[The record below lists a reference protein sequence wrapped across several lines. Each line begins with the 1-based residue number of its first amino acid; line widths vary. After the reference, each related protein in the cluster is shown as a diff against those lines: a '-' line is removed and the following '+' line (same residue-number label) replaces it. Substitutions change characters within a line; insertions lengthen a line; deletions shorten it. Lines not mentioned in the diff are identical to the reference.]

1 MKEITKFNKPTNPV
15 KVLMLGFKLIGV
27 AVGYMLSKL
36 FRFVAD
42 RLHTSY
48 VRTTGMLGL
57 FVFIFIWASNPHKT
71 TTVTFERVS
80 LIDTVVVEK
89 SNDSVE
95 ILQKQLY
102 TVLEEFEK
110 TEAELL
116 RVKKN
121 IENTPSI
128 VVADT
133 KTSSKESYFAY
144 WMWYL
149 KSREGF
155 VPVAYPCPAGYT
167 TIGYGHNLESHSKD
181 CTCKKYINSKGEIS
195 YSGATQLLVEDAE
208 RHLKL
213 VMKQYPKLNRHQA
226 LAVTALAMNIGF
238 AKVKKNAIN
247 ERILAGKDPLFH
259 KYNGYFAKKKN
270 SKEPEWVVSPNLVRS
285 RKFDAAMYKGDL
297 NEIRNLTEKYGYKNN
312 VVKNQLLPAKKRGN
326 L

>member
-1 MKEITKFNKPTNPV
+1 MKDIQKFNKPINPV
-15 KVLMLGFKLIGV
+15 KVLLIGFKLIGV
-27 AVGYMLSKL
+27 AVGYMFSKL

-42 RLHTSY
+42 RLHSSY

-57 FVFIFIWASNPHKT
+57 FVFLFVWAANPHKT
-71 TTVTFERVS
+71 TTVTFDRVS
-80 LIDTVVVEK
+80 LIDTVVIE
-89 SNDSVE
+89 NTDSLK

-121 IENTPSI
+121 IENTPS
-128 VVADT
+128 VMVT
-133 KTSSKESYFAY
+133 KSSNESYFSY

-155 VPVAYPCPAGYT
+155 IPKSYVCPAGYN
-167 TIGYGHNLESHSKD
+167 TIGYGHNLDSHPKG
-181 CTCKKYINSKGEIS
+181 CTCSNYINSKGEIS

-213 VMKQYPKLNRHQA
+213 VKEQYPHLNRHQA

-238 AKVKKNAIN
+238 GKVKKFGIN
-247 ERILAGKDPLFH
+247 NRILKKKDPQFH
-259 KYNGYFAKKKN
+259 RFNGYYNTNRK
-270 SKEPEWVVSPNLVRS
+270 WIVSSNLVRS
-285 RKFDAAMYKGDL
+285 RKFDDAMYRGDME
-297 NEIRNLTEKYGYKNN
+297 EIKKLTIEYGYKDN
-312 VVKNQLLPAKKRGN
+312 VVKNQLLPAKRRGN